1 MQQFI
6 IFLTIPI
13 TMKEGDTMELPIDQ
27 EILKKRSMIPTK
39 IAELS
44 YRDQEAAIHYL
55 RIWGERKMPVT
66 ELFHELVMALDE
78 IAN

>member
-1 MQQFI
+1 
-6 IFLTIPI
+6 
-13 TMKEGDTMELPIDQ
+13 MKGEMWMERPIDP
-27 EILKKRSMIPTK
+27 ELLKKRSMIPTK

-44 YRDQEAAIHYL
+44 YHNQEAAIHYL

-66 ELFHELVMALDE
+66 ELFHELISVLDE

>member
-1 MQQFI
+1 
-6 IFLTIPI
+6 
-13 TMKEGDTMELPIDQ
+13 MELPIDH

-44 YRDQEAAIHYL
+44 YFDSEAAIKYL

-66 ELFHELVMALDE
+66 ELFQELTEVMSE
-78 IAN
+78 ISNG